1 MNPQRDQT
9 RIVLGVFVIII
20 GVLAL
25 ADNLFQ
31 FNTHQFIQ
39 FWPTVFVVVGA
50 IKISQTRRPGGY
62 FVGAVFMAIGV
73 LMTLSNIGWIS
84 FHLRDW
90 WPVFFI
96 AAGVAM
102 ITRSGLR
109 KRLDDLQ
116 QLQHLQYHQ
125 NGTTDAGSELN
136 AIAVM
141 SGNKLSV
148 VSQDFRQGE
157 ATAIMGG
164 VEIDFRRA
172 SMQTE
177 AHLRVFAV
185 WGGIELKIPS
195 DWSVECRAMAVMGG
209 IEDKTIPATQTTK
222 RLVLDGFVM
231 MGGVVVKN

>member
-1 MNPQRDQT
+1 MNPHRDQT

-31 FNTHQFIQ
+31 INTHQLIQ
-39 FWPTVFVVVGA
+39 FWPAVFVAVGA
-50 IKISQTRRPGGY
+50 IKISQTRRHGGY

-90 WPVFFI
+90 WPLFLI
-96 AAGVAM
+96 GAGIAM
-102 ITRSGLR
+102 ISRGSLRRRFDECQLRS
-109 KRLDDLQ
+109 D
-116 QLQHLQYHQ
+116 
-125 NGTTDAGSELN
+125 GTVDTGSELDGFN
-136 AIAVM
+136 AVAVM

-164 VEIDFRRA
+164 VEIDFRQA
-172 SMQTE
+172 SIQTE
-177 AHLRVFAV
+177 AQLRVFAV
-185 WGGIELKIPS
+185 WGGIELKVPS
-195 DWSVECRAMAVMGG
+195 DWSVECRAMAIMGG
-209 IEDKTIPATQTTK
+209 IEDKTIPAPQSSK

>member
-1 MNPQRDQT
+1 MNPNRDQT
-9 RIVLGVFVIII
+9 RIVLGAFVIII

-31 FNTHQFIQ
+31 FNTSQLIH
-39 FWPTVFVVVGA
+39 FWPAVFVLVGA

-62 FVGAVFMAIGV
+62 FVGVVFMAVGV

-90 WPVFFI
+90 WPLI
-96 AAGVAM
+96 LIGAGVGM
-102 ITRSGLR
+102 IYRGSLRRRFDEFQLRS
-109 KRLDDLQ
+109 D
-116 QLQHLQYHQ
+116 
-125 NGTTDAGSELN
+125 GTVDTGSELDGLN
-136 AIAVM
+136 AVAVM

-172 SMQTE
+172 SIQTE

-209 IEDKTIPATQTTK
+209 IEDKTIPATQSNK